1 MTVCVCVCRR
11 SSTDT
16 AFTTPPSSPKSTTR
30 NKLHKARASQ
40 RERDE
45 DASGAGRTSSSSRSR
60 SELRDEGHSRS
71 KERREGR
78 GAEDANPR
86 HHNHRNHDHHGH
98 DHDHDHRNHQSHRD
112 TSAERHRSRDEGR
125 RQQPSSRSRDNLRAQ
140 SPGRRH
146 AQDSA
151 RPPPSPTTHSGSC
164 HGSESYFTWPR
175 KRQTRQRSDDRSAA
189 PSRFLVCVVI
199 CAHWYL
205 IGDLHFSHIHIS
217 FIRAWMGGFVQCTHA
232 RTVLVWY
239 DMVWYEARRHSADGN
254 TLMRRLS

>member
-1 MTVCVCVCRR
+1 MYRR

-40 RERDE
+40 REWDE

-60 SELRDEGHSRS
+60 SDLRDEGHSHS
-71 KERREGR
+71 KQRHEGR

-86 HHNHRNHDHHGH
+86 HHTHHNHDHH
-98 DHDHDHRNHQSHRD
+98 DHDHDHDNQSHRD

-151 RPPPSPTTHSGSC
+151 RPPPSPTAQSGSR

-199 CAHWYL
+199 RAHWYL